1 MLNMDPRFSL
11 LRIINSALILL
22 VSRFAID
29 KPSPTPLFS
38 IISLFEGIW
47 ENSSKIIS

>member
-1 MLNMDPRFSL
+1 MLNIDPRFSV
-11 LRIINSALILL
+11 LRIINSPPILL

-29 KPSPTPLFS
+29 KPSPAPLFS
-38 IISLFEGIW
+38 TISFFEGIW